1 MFNFFNKKTSND
13 KNNLY
18 DKYSFSVFSYFIYLL
33 CKIVFSLNSFSVAFL
48 FLGSLSLFLEM
59 QFKNSNIDIDYLN
72 FKTRRYYKYNPVPS
86 APHELLLG
94 VSSNHKTFFIDMN
107 KSPHLLIGGST
118 GSGKSTVLHTILN
131 NLILNYN
138 SDFVLHLVDF
148 KSGVEFSYYD
158 RLPFVSNFVS
168 DIDDFLPFINSILE
182 KVNSRYDS
190 FRKNKCRNIIEY
202 NNKFND
208 ILKYEYIF
216 IDEFSDLS
224 KNKHCMS
231 TLSTILKKSRACGIF
246 FILATQR
253 PDSDT
258 VPGYLKSNI
267 NNCLGLKTLDSTNS
281 KVLIDNVGCEKL
293 RGLGHG
299 LLSTLDY
306 IIEIQSYNISSDV
319 IFRNVNSFNSV
330 RPVTLANFNKI

>member
-1 MFNFFNKKTSND
+1 MLSFSNKKTSND
-13 KNNLY
+13 KINL
-18 DKYSFSVFSYFIYLL
+18 DGKYFLSVFSYFFYLL
-33 CKIVFSLNSFSVAFL
+33 FKIVLSFNSFSIVFL
-48 FLGSLSLFLEM
+48 FLGSLNLFLEM
-59 QFKNSNIDIDYLN
+59 QFENSNIDIDYLN
-72 FKTRRYYKYNPVPS
+72 FKTRRHYKYKSVPS
-86 APHELLLG
+86 APHELLIG
-94 VSSNHKTFFIDMN
+94 VSSNHKSFFIDMN

-208 ILKYEYIF
+208 VLEYEYIF

-224 KNKHCMS
+224 KNKLCMS
-231 TLSTILKKSRACGIF
+231 TLCTILKKSRACGIF

-253 PDSDT
+253 PDSDV
-258 VPGYLKSNI
+258 VPGYLKI
-267 NNCLGLKTLDSTNS
+267 NLNNSFGLKTLDSTNS
-281 KVLIDNVGCEKL
+281 RVLVDVVGCEKL
-293 RGLGHG
+293 RGFGHG
-299 LLSTLDY
+299 LLSTLDGVF
-306 IIEIQSYNISSDV
+306 EIQGYNISSDT
-319 IFRNVNSFNSV
+319 IFKNVRSFNSV
-330 RPVTLANFNKI
+330 RPSVFAEFNKI